1 MKLDGKQLLM
11 KFMELN
17 QLDVTEYIYTFT
29 EYNGLPIYSFIN
41 RDSITVLACV
51 RDNLVS
57 VCNLNTKKMKHY
69 LFNQEKKLFVQ
80 V

>member
-1 MKLDGKQLLM
+1 MMFDGKQLLM

-17 QLDVTEYIYTFT
+17 QLDKTDYIYTFA
-29 EYNGLPIYSFIN
+29 EYEGLPIHSFIN
-41 RDSITVLACV
+41 RDSVTMLACV
-51 RDNLVS
+51 KDNLVS

-69 LFNQEKKLFVQ
+69 LFNQDKKLFVR